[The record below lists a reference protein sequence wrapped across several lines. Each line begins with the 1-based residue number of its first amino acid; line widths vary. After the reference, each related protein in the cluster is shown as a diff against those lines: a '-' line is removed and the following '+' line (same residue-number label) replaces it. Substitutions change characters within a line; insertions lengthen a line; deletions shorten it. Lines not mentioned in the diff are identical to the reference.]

1 MPTVPATAVR
11 PVPNAPA
18 GKTLTYVDPN
28 SLHPV
33 QGLAPPTP
41 APAPPVDIFT
51 AAETAIDADRAA
63 NAPGATPLGP
73 PPNIA
78 FTDLTTNVPATVNGD
93 AFHGGI
99 ADIKSQFIDLTPDNL
114 LVQATTPGAF
124 LNTGSGND
132 VLIAQGGHNI
142 LDGGSGHNVFVGG
155 SGQDTFIQDMTKAGG
170 SATVLNAHAG
180 DSIVLEIGDAS
191 NFIQSLDDTPAG
203 LQLTLTGTGALAAR
217 TTELVVAG
225 FKVADLGPKFTI
237 GAEINVT
244 NPAHDFLTLHFT

>member
-1 MPTVPATAVR
+1 MPTVPPTAVR

-18 GKTLTYVDPN
+18 GKTLTYIDPN

-41 APAPPVDIFT
+41 APPPPVDVFT

-73 PPNIA
+73 PPNVA
-78 FTDLTTNVPATVNGD
+78 FTDLTVNVSGTVTGD
-93 AFHGGI
+93 AFHGEL

-124 LNTGSGND
+124 LNTGGGND

-142 LDGGSGHNVFVGG
+142 LDGGSGQNLFVGG
-155 SGQDTFIQDMTKAGG
+155 SGQDTFIQDLTKAGG

-180 DSIVLEIGDAS
+180 DTIVLEIGDAS
-191 NFIQSLDDTPAG
+191 NFIESLDDTPAG
-203 LQLTLTGTGALAAR
+203 LQLTLAGTGALAAR
-217 TTELVVAG
+217 STELVVPG

-237 GAEINVT
+237 GSEIDGA
-244 NPAHDFLTLHFT
+244 NPAHDFLALHFT